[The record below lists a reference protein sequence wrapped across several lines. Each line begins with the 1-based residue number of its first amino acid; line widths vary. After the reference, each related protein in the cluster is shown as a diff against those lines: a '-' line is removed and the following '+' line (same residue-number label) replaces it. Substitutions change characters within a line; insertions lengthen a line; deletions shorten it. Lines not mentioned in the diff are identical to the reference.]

1 MACRAILTLGLLA
14 ATCGLVC
21 SAPCVA
27 QFPQVPN
34 HCSVPPVV
42 EDGAPHRKV
51 FIEGIQFDGPIHL
64 ADTDVAQIIAEANQH
79 DLDADGSGWV
89 EELTEIG
96 LRGTW
101 QDRGYFGVLATA
113 ATQSLGA
120 DSGEE
125 RFLVKV
131 HMDEGLQ
138 YHLGDL
144 RFANA
149 LPGEVMAFSES
160 ELRNAFPLREGD
172 VFNVSLIRKGIEEL
186 TKLYGS
192 QGYIDFTATPETKV
206 DDQLQ
211 RISLVM
217 LLDQQRQYRIRTTDV
232 VGLDPGH
239 EALLKSKMKPGD
251 IFNPKV
257 IHDFYEENKTVL
269 PPGMSPTDLQVRH
282 NPRDGTVDLFLNFL
296 PVGVVEG
303 VVLDSS
309 GQPVTDASVYYRVND
324 DSTVGQRHQTTTDC
338 SGHFVLE
345 HALAGNVQ
353 IGAFKEA
360 DGYVD
365 RRFAFPFYGEANDG
379 GFPELRV
386 RARETVKG
394 VVVRLGSQGA
404 FLELNVFDVDTKAPL
419 DWFNY
424 KLCNGDHPGDDNNCL
439 GSGATGQRAQRI
451 VPSVPITVKIGAPG
465 YDSWNYRND
474 NTGSALVELHPGE
487 VKSLTI
493 YLRRNNKGNEQR

>member
-1 MACRAILTLGLLA
+1 MACRAILGFGLLA
-14 ATCGLVC
+14 AICGLTC
-21 SAPCVA
+21 PAPCAA
-27 QFPQVPN
+27 QFPLVPN
-34 HCSVPPVV
+34 RCSVPPVA
-42 EDGAPHRKV
+42 EDHAPHRKV
-51 FIEGIQFDGPIHL
+51 IIDSIRFDGPIHV
-64 ADTDVAQIIAEANQH
+64 ADTEVAQIVAEANQH
-79 DLDADGSGWV
+79 DLDAATSNWV
-89 EELTEIG
+89 EELAEIG
-96 LRGTW
+96 LRGAW
-101 QDRGYFGVLATA
+101 QDQGYFGVMATA
-113 ATQSLGA
+113 ATQSLGG
-120 DSGEE
+120 DSSEE
-125 RFLVKV
+125 RFLIKA

-172 VFNVSLIRKGIEEL
+172 LFNVSLIRKGIEEL

-192 QGYIDFTATPETKV
+192 QGYIDFTATPETEV

-217 LLDQQRQYRIRTTDV
+217 RLDQEKQYRIRTTDV

-239 EALLKSKMKPGD
+239 EALLKSELKPGD

-257 IHDFYEENKTVL
+257 VHDFYEENKTVL
-269 PPGMSPTDLQVRH
+269 PLGISPTDLQIHR
-282 NPRDGTVDLFLNFL
+282 NQRDGTLDLFLNFL
-296 PVGVVEG
+296 PIGVVEG
-303 VVLDSS
+303 VVLDSN
-309 GQPVTDASVYYRVND
+309 GQPVTDASAYYRVGD
-324 DSTVGQRHQTTTDC
+324 DSTIGERHQTTTDC
-338 SGHFVLE
+338 TGHFVLE
-345 HALAGNVQ
+345 HVLAGNVQ

-379 GFPELRV
+379 GFPELQV

-451 VPSVPITVKIGAPG
+451 VPSVPITVKIVAPG
-465 YDSWNYRND
+465 YDSWNYKND

-487 VKSLTI
+487 VRSLTV
-493 YLRRNNKGNEQR
+493 YLRRNSKGNEQ